1 MTGNV
6 ISINLVLMTYS
17 WVIIAILLFFFFLIA
32 RFYERKAHQ
41 KSHYQLFLFPLVLF
55 LLGILRYDFLFAGNF
70 VGDLLGDT
78 LFFVGGVATAILGY
92 HLLDLMTGGR
102 A

>member
-1 MTGNV
+1 V
-6 ISINLVLMTYS
+6 VSINLILMTYS
-17 WVIIAILLFFFFLIA
+17 WVIIAILLFFLFLIA

-41 KSHYQLFLFPLVLF
+41 RSHYQFFLLPLALF
-55 LLGILRYDFLFAGNF
+55 LLGTLRYAFLFADNF

-78 LFFVGGVATAILGY
+78 LFFAGGVATTILGY
-92 HLLDLMTGGR
+92 RLLNLMTGGR

>member
-1 MTGNV
+1 M

-17 WVIIAILLFFFFLIA
+17 WVIISILLFFLFLIA

-41 KSHYQLFLFPLVLF
+41 KSHYQLFFLPLGLF
-55 LLGILRYDFLFAGNF
+55 LLGTLRYDFLFAGNF
-70 VGDLLGDT
+70 VGDLFGDL
-78 LFFVGGVATAILGY
+78 LFFAGGVATTILGY
-92 HLLDLMTGGR
+92 HLLNLMTGGR

>member
-1 MTGNV
+1 M
-6 ISINLVLMTYS
+6 ISINLVLLTYS
-17 WVIIAILLFFFFLIA
+17 WVIIVILLFFLLLIA

-41 KSHYQLFLFPLVLF
+41 KSHYQLFLLPLVLF
-55 LLGILRYDFLFAGNF
+55 LLGTLRYDFLFADNF

-78 LFFVGGVATAILGY
+78 LFFAGGVATSILGY
-92 HLLDLMTGGR
+92 HLLNLMTGGR

>member
-1 MTGNV
+1 MT
-6 ISINLVLMTYS
+6 SIKLLLMTYS
-17 WVIIAILLFFFFLIA
+17 WVIIVIHLFFLFLIA

-41 KSHYQLFLFPLVLF
+41 KSRYQLFLLPLILF
-55 LLGILRYDFLFAGNF
+55 LLGTFRYDFLFTGNF

-78 LFFVGGVATAILGY
+78 LFFAGGVATIILGY
-92 HLLDLMTGGR
+92 HLLNLMTGGR

>member
-1 MTGNV
+1 MT
-6 ISINLVLMTYS
+6 SINLVLMTYS
-17 WVIIAILLFFFFLIA
+17 WVIIAILLFFLFLIA

-41 KSHYQLFLFPLVLF
+41 RSHYQLFLLPLVLF
-55 LLGILRYDFLFAGNF
+55 LLGTLRYDFLFAGDF

-78 LFFVGGVATAILGY
+78 LFFTGGVASAILGY
-92 HLLDLMTGGR
+92 HLLNLMTGGR

>member
-1 MTGNV
+1 MT
-6 ISINLVLMTYS
+6 SINLVLMTYS
-17 WVIIAILLFFFFLIA
+17 WVIIAILLLFLFLIA

-41 KSHYQLFLFPLVLF
+41 RAHYQLFLLPLVLF
-55 LLGILRYDFLFAGNF
+55 LLGTLRYDFLFAGDF

-78 LFFVGGVATAILGY
+78 LFFAGGVASVILGY
-92 HLLDLMTGGR
+92 HLLNLMTGGR

>member
-1 MTGNV
+1 VTGNV
-6 ISINLVLMTYS
+6 TSINLVLVTYS

-32 RFYERKAHQ
+32 RFYERKARQ
-41 KSHYQLFLFPLVLF
+41 KSHYQLFLLPLVLF

-78 LFFVGGVATAILGY
+78 LFFVGGVATGILGY

>member
-1 MTGNV
+1 MTG
-6 ISINLVLMTYS
+6 IKLVLMTYS
-17 WVIIAILLFFFFLIA
+17 WVIIAIILFFLFLIA

-41 KSHYQLFLFPLVLF
+41 KSHYQLFLLPLVLF
-55 LLGILRYDFLFAGNF
+55 LLGTLRYDFLFAGSF

-78 LFFVGGVATAILGY
+78 LFFAGGVATTILGY
-92 HLLDLMTGGR
+92 HLLNLMTGGR

>member
-1 MTGNV
+1 M

-17 WVIIAILLFFFFLIA
+17 WVIIAILLLFLFLIA
-32 RFYERKAHQ
+32 RFYERKARQ
-41 KSHYQLFLFPLVLF
+41 KSHYQLFLLPLVLF

>member
-1 MTGNV
+1 MV
-6 ISINLVLMTYS
+6 SINLVLMTYS
-17 WVIIAILLFFFFLIA
+17 WVIIAILLFFLFLIA

-41 KSHYQLFLFPLVLF
+41 RSHYQLFLLSSALF
-55 LLGILRYDFLFAGNF
+55 LLGTLRYVFLFADNF

-78 LFFVGGVATAILGY
+78 LFFAGGVATIILGY
-92 HLLDLMTGGR
+92 RLLNLMTGGR

>member
-1 MTGNV
+1 VTSV
-6 ISINLVLMTYS
+6 NLALMTYS

-32 RFYERKAHQ
+32 RFYERKARQ
-41 KSHYQLFLFPLVLF
+41 KSHYQLFLLPLVLF

>member
-1 MTGNV
+1 M

-17 WVIIAILLFFFFLIA
+17 WVIIAILLFFLFLIA
-32 RFYERKAHQ
+32 RFYERKAHRR
-41 KSHYQLFLFPLVLF
+41 SHYQLFFLPLVLF
-55 LLGILRYDFLFAGNF
+55 LLGTFRYDFLFAGNF

-78 LFFVGGVATAILGY
+78 FFFAGGVITIILGY
-92 HLLDLMTGGR
+92 HLLNLMTGGR

>member
-1 MTGNV
+1 M

-17 WVIIAILLFFFFLIA
+17 WVIIAILLLFLFLIA

-41 KSHYQLFLFPLVLF
+41 KSHYQLFLLPLLLF
-55 LLGILRYDFLFAGNF
+55 LLGTLRYDFLFTGNF
-70 VGDLLGDT
+70 VGDLLGDI
-78 LFFVGGVATAILGY
+78 FFFAGGVATAILGY
-92 HLLDLMTGGR
+92 HLLNLMTGGR

>member
-1 MTGNV
+1 MV
-6 ISINLVLMTYS
+6 VINLILMTYS
-17 WVIIAILLFFFFLIA
+17 WVTIAILLFFLFLIA

-55 LLGILRYDFLFAGNF
+55 LLGTLRYDFLFAGNF
-70 VGDLLGDT
+70 VGDPFGDT
-78 LFFVGGVATAILGY
+78 LFFAGGVATTILSY
-92 HLLDLMTGGR
+92 HLLNLMTGGR

>member
-1 MTGNV
+1 MV
-6 ISINLVLMTYS
+6 SINLILMTYS
-17 WVIIAILLFFFFLIA
+17 WVIIAILLFFLFLIA

-41 KSHYQLFLFPLVLF
+41 RSYYQLFLFPLALF
-55 LLGILRYDFLFAGNF
+55 LLGALRYVFLFASNF

-78 LFFVGGVATAILGY
+78 LFFAGGVATIILGY
-92 HLLDLMTGGR
+92 HLLSLMTGGR

>member
-1 MTGNV
+1 MM
-6 ISINLVLMTYS
+6 SINLILITYS
-17 WVIIAILLFFFFLIA
+17 WVIIVILLFFLFLIA

-41 KSHYQLFLFPLVLF
+41 KSHYQLFLLPLAL
-55 LLGILRYDFLFAGNF
+55 FLFATLRYVFLFASNF

-78 LFFVGGVATAILGY
+78 LFFVGGVATTIFGY
-92 HLLDLMTGGR
+92 RLLNLMTGGR

>member
-1 MTGNV
+1 MTG
-6 ISINLVLMTYS
+6 INLILLILMTYS
-17 WVIIAILLFFFFLIA
+17 WVIIAILLFFLFLIA
-32 RFYERKAHQ
+32 RFFERKAYR
-41 KSHYQLFLFPLVLF
+41 KSHYQLFFLPLVLF
-55 LLGILRYDFLFAGNF
+55 LLGTLRYDFLFAGNF

>member
-1 MTGNV
+1 VTGNV
-6 ISINLVLMTYS
+6 TSVNLALMTYS

-32 RFYERKAHQ
+32 RFYERKARQ
-41 KSHYQLFLFPLVLF
+41 KSHYQLFLLPLVLF